1 MKYTVCAC
9 LFGILYLVLS
19 VLDYLTE
26 LLNMQIIQTQLSVSR
41 VKQQPWCWFVLVLI
55 AQW

>member
-1 MKYTVCAC
+1 MRAC
-9 LFGILYLVLS
+9 LFGILYLVIS
-19 VLDYLTE
+19 VLYYLTE
-26 LLNMQIIQTQLSVSR
+26 LLNMLIIQTQLSVSR